1 MEITIDTKRDSK
13 DDIRRAVEFLKGFL
27 EESSYSSGG
36 GLGSSGESSS
46 EPAPQPGLFGMFGS
60 DDQSS
65 DGSSSQESS
74 SRDGSSTDGPPDDSG
89 DGSPER
95 IEIVPY

>member
-1 MEITIDTKRDSK
+1 MEITIDTKRDSRE
-13 DDIRRAVEFLKGFL
+13 DIRKAVEFLKGFL
-27 EESSYSSGG
+27 DNGPSNASSGP
-36 GLGSSGESSS
+36 SDRQDA
-46 EPAPQPGLFGMFGS
+46 PAPQPGLFGMFGS

-65 DGSSSQESS
+65 GSSSSSQEPSS
-74 SRDGSSTDGPPDDSG
+74 SQGGSSDDSSPD